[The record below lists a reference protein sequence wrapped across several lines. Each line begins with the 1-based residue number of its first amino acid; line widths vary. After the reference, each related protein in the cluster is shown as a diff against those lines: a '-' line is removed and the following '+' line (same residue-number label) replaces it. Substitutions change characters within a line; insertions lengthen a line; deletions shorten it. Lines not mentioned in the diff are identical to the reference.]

1 MRQFVIRFTC
11 LLLILTFAVRA
22 LARQVPAASPTQAAD
37 SSIALDTGATP
48 ILADDFSQRIDLS
61 PLAAVEIQHMQT
73 LKTMDSFARQTM
85 SQITGRSHAANGEDA
100 LYTVLDMTFR
110 PELYA
115 SQKIIKIKYVPLRED
130 FQQLNLPDAQQEEL
144 VHDGLVSL
152 AFLESDPV
160 DKLLVDLQ
168 ATAMQKAD
176 AIGQLSAQAE
186 TLAALGRD
194 GWPLLRILPPSGDSA
209 ASSGGDWRIVAD
221 AAGTPEG
228 VKTTALLS
236 ALRDA
241 WRARDLPA
249 AQKNINELAA
259 FLPTINPALYPPQI
273 KRSAEVIYNRL
284 AMLTIPAAAIY
295 FIAFV
300 LFLLSTRTG
309 VGALRLWGLRAMVLA
324 WLVHA
329 GGIALRWWL
338 ITTSVGNFFES
349 IPIKN
354 MFESV
359 LMSAFFGVTVA
370 LILELRRSRGL
381 FGAAGSFVGCLSL
394 VAICAVPFVIG
405 RDIGGPLGPPQGV
418 LMSYWLYIHVVMVTA
433 SYSMISMGFLLSA
446 WWLIRYYTDRHLL
459 SGQSP
464 AALSGD
470 REDYF
475 AAGALDSASAGGVV
489 IAPSLSQTLARII
502 FLAPAAEQ
510 PAAPLRVAARATAAA
525 ESRSFLTTLD
535 AANLVILQLAFW
547 TLGTGVICGAI
558 WADQSWGRP
567 WGWDPKETFALVTW
581 IVYLIVVHARVAT
594 HDKAWWTATLSV
606 LGFFVMLFNWIGVNF
621 FLVGLHSYA

>member
-1 MRQFVIRFTC
+1 MRQIITRLTW
-11 LLLILTFAVRA
+11 LLLILAFTVPAF
-22 LARQVPAASPTQAAD
+22 ARQSAPGQT
-37 SSIALDTGATP
+37 
-48 ILADDFSQRIDLS
+48 LADFARQLDLS
-61 PLAAVEIQHMQT
+61 PLGAVEIQHMQT
-73 LKTMDSFARQTM
+73 LKTMDSFARQTVA
-85 SQITGRSHAANGEDA
+85 QITGHAHQDNGADA
-100 LYTVLDMTFR
+100 LCTVLDMTFR
-110 PELYA
+110 PEVYA
-115 SQKIIKIKYVPLRED
+115 NLKIIKIRYVPLRED
-130 FQQLNLPDAQQEEL
+130 FQQLALPVAEQEEL
-144 VHDGLVSL
+144 VHTGLVSL

-160 DKLLVDLQ
+160 DQLLVNLQ

-176 AIGQLSAQAE
+176 AIGQLSGQAE

-194 GWPLLRILPPSGDSA
+194 GWPLLRILPPAADSGA
-209 ASSGGDWRIVAD
+209 ASSGDWRTVAE

-228 VKTTALLS
+228 TKTAALLGN
-236 ALRDA
+236 LRDA
-241 WRARDLPA
+241 WRSGDVAG
-249 AQKNINELAA
+249 AQKAINELAA
-259 FLPTINPALYPPQI
+259 FLPTVNPAVYPPQI
-273 KRSAEVIYNRL
+273 KRSTEVIYNKV
-284 AMLTIPAAAIY
+284 AMLTLPAAAAY
-295 FIAFV
+295 FVALV
-300 LFLLSTRTG
+300 LFLLSTFTG

-359 LMSAFFGVTVA
+359 LMSAFFGVTIA

-394 VAICAVPFVIG
+394 VGIFAVPFVIG
-405 RDIGGPLGPPQGV
+405 RDIGGPLGPAQGV

-446 WWLIRYYTDRHLL
+446 WWLIRYYMDRHLL
-459 SGQSP
+459 ANQPP

-475 AAGALDSASAGGVV
+475 AMGEVGSVSGGGAA
-489 IAPSLSQTLARII
+489 IAPTLVQTLARMI
-502 FLAPAAEQ
+502 FIPRPAADREE
-510 PAAPLRVAARATAAA
+510 AARREMSRSELPLAKQDIALRSA
-525 ESRSFLTTLD
+525 EARSFLATLD

-594 HDKAWWTATLSV
+594 ENKAWWTATLSV

-621 FLVGLHSYA
+621 YLVGLHSYA